1 MVTEK
6 VANQTDFNN
15 VPHFSLKCPWCFK
28 IITVQNFSEE
38 QSSVLYLQN
47 YFISQESQYK
57 EKLLVEMQQNGEN
70 LPLFN
75 KLREENNVLKSFI
88 EGYKLGQERG
98 KLTVPDQSL
107 KERVEGKLWEFFS
120 SSDII
125 ENINQTH
132 NTIKTQADVL
142 QNVRSENETEKIIGK
157 IIYAVKD
164 EDKWGNNWVEKLE
177 KDMKDYQADFG
188 VIVATCYRQPL
199 IKPYPQKN
207 IFFTDSENFAFA
219 GQVARLLISQK
230 YKLESGKIKKEQRV
244 NNLEEWIQKELPYYG
259 EKLRQNL
266 DNWEKEIN
274 NLLGSARKMIEI
286 RDQLRRMIFRQII
299 SALKEL

>member
-1 MVTEK
+1 
-6 VANQTDFNN
+6 
-15 VPHFSLKCPWCFK
+15 
-28 IITVQNFSEE
+28 
-38 QSSVLYLQN
+38 N

-57 EKLLVEMQQNGEN
+57 EKLLVEMQKNGEN

-88 EGYKLGQERG
+88 EGYKLGQEKG

-107 KERVEGKLWEFFS
+107 KER
-120 SSDII
+120 
-125 ENINQTH
+125 NINQTH
-132 NTIKTQADVL
+132 NTIKTQADIL
-142 QNVRSENETEKIIGK
+142 QNVRSENETEKLIGK
-157 IIYAVKD
+157 IIYA
-164 EDKWGNNWVEKLE
+164 

-230 YKLESGKIKKEQRV
+230 YKLESGKIKKEQR
-244 NNLEEWIQKELPYYG
+244 
-259 EKLRQNL
+259 
-266 DNWEKEIN
+266 
-274 NLLGSARKMIEI
+274 
-286 RDQLRRMIFRQII
+286 
-299 SALKEL
+299 